1 MGNLVFRLAEAADA
15 PAISDVYLAAWKEFF
30 TFTKSAH
37 SDENVCIWIA
47 DYLLSHTETHVA
59 LLNDSLIGM
68 MSLTR
73 DESAGWIDQLY
84 IHPRAVGLGIG
95 SQFMERAKIMLGSSI
110 RLYTFQANTGAR
122 RFYERHGFTAI
133 AFNDGSNN
141 EEKCPDVLYEWRI
154 K

>member
-1 MGNLVFRLAEAADA
+1 MLFFRRAADA
-15 PAISDVYLAAWKEFF
+15 DASEISAVYLAAWKEFF

-37 SDENVCIWIA
+37 SDENVRKWIA
-47 DYLLSHTETHVA
+47 DYLISHTETHVA
-59 LLNDSLIGM
+59 LLNNSVIGM

-73 DESAGWIDQLY
+73 AETAGWIDQLY

-95 SQFMERAKIMLGSSI
+95 SQFMERAKTMLGSPI